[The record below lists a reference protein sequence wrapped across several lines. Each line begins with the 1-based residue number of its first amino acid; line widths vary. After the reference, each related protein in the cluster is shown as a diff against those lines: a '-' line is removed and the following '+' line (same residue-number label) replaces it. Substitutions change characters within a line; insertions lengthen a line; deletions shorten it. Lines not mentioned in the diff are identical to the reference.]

1 MLSPNTQNNSV
12 FDISAYDFGSSPEE
26 CAESVIA
33 QLCDK
38 SVAPA
43 FQIKKVLDQ
52 FGVILADDKMRPNRE
67 GALLKS
73 NGKYVILTNKDY
85 PYRQRKNF
93 TKAHEMGHFFIKA
106 HRLKPNYICNNDSIG
121 SVNGNI
127 GSKEAEANRF
137 AQAFLLPLEP
147 IQLITNDDNYD
158 LSTIRTIATN
168 YDVSLSVTV
177 LRTIPMLHKQWY
189 GVWAE
194 NGVVKWA
201 VKSPSCHQLLIK
213 RGSPIRKGSVAFK
226 CFNENYKPYK
236 NSFEKVQSD
245 SWLIGVGNSVVHEL
259 TANLKKYNA
268 TLSILRF
275 T

>member
-12 FDISAYDFGSSPEE
+12 FDVSAYDFGSSPEE

-33 QLCDK
+33 QFCDK
-38 SVAPA
+38 SVASA
-43 FQIKKVLDQ
+43 FQIKQVLDK
-52 FGVILADDKMRPNRE
+52 FGVILADDEMRPNRE

-73 NGKYVILTNKDY
+73 RGKYVILTNQSY
-85 PYRQRKNF
+85 QYQPRKNF
-93 TKAHEMGHFFIKA
+93 TKAHEMGHFFMKW
-106 HRLKPNYICNNDSIG
+106 HRATPNFVCTKDSIG
-121 SVNGNI
+121 NFNSRNP
-127 GSKEAEANRF
+127 KEVEANRF

-168 YDVSLSVTV
+168 YDVSLSVAV
-177 LRTIPMLHKQWY
+177 IRTIPMLKEEWC

-201 VKSPSCHQLLIK
+201 VKSPAYHGPLIK
-213 RGSPIRKGSVAFK
+213 KGSLIREGTVAFK